1 MSRSSD
7 AREGAALEGQADG
20 VDGSDRAS
28 SRGFD
33 DRSDVGVE
41 RRAPFAAKAVGYLSI
56 DRAEV
61 TVTVHILPFPLLQPC
76 DIMVELGQVSI
87 KCTVTVIP

>member
-28 SRGFD
+28 ARGFD

-41 RRAPFAAKAVGYLSI
+41 RRAPFASKAVGDLTI
-56 DRAEV
+56 DRAGGSALSE
-61 TVTVHILPFPLLQPC
+61 PLL
-76 DIMVELGQVSI
+76 VAVRSRF
-87 KCTVTVIP
+87 VTKRKR